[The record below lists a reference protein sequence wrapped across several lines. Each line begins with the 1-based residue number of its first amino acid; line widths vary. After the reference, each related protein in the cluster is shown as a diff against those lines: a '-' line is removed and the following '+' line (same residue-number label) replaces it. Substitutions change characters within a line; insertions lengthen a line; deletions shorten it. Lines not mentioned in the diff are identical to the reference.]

1 VQGAVWSQRRTT
13 VKQPFRL
20 AASGSLRTLETVVPV
35 ELGARSY
42 EVVVSGAGWKPFAER
57 LRRTCSGKLAFVL
70 SDSNVAPH
78 YLLPVRAALLDVEF
92 EVVVH
97 TIPAGEASKTLA
109 EAGSA
114 FDPLVEANA
123 DRKTVVVGLG
133 GGVVTDLAGF
143 VAATYARGVAFVPV
157 PTTLL
162 AMVDAS
168 VGGKVA
174 VDHPKAKNIIG
185 AFHQPSL
192 VWCNLEALQTLP
204 DRAFR
209 CGLAEA
215 VKHGFALSE
224 PYLETIE
231 RDADRLLIRDKD
243 ALRRLVEG
251 SVRLKASIV
260 AEDERETSGRR
271 SLLNF
276 GHTFGHAFEVLGGF
290 TELEHGEA
298 VSVGMCC
305 AAELAHRSG
314 RVGVEYNERLRAILN
329 RLGLP
334 TVVPARFSPFEA
346 LTLMR
351 GDKKSEGGAIRLV
364 LPTGVGS
371 AELVGGVEASR
382 IVEAIA
388 ACQSPKVT

>member
-1 VQGAVWSQRRTT
+1 M
-13 VKQPFRL
+13 
-20 AASGSLRTLETVVPV
+20 ETVVPV
-35 ELGARSY
+35 ELGIRSY
-42 EVVVSGAGWKPFAER
+42 EVVVSDGGWRSFAER
-57 LRRTCSGKLAFVL
+57 LRRASAGKLAFVV

-78 YLLPVRAALLDVEF
+78 FLLPVRAALLDVGL

-97 TIPAGEASKTLA
+97 TISAGEASKTLA
-109 EAGSA
+109 EAASA
-114 FDPLVEANA
+114 FDPLVDAHA

-143 VAATYARGVAFVPV
+143 VAATYARGVPFVPV

-168 VGGKVA
+168 VGGKVG
-174 VDHPKAKNIIG
+174 VDHPRAKNIIG

-192 VWCNLEALQTLP
+192 VWCNLESLQTLP

-224 PYLETIE
+224 SYLETIE
-231 RDADRLLIRDKD
+231 RDADRLLKRERD
-243 ALRRLVEG
+243 ALRRLVKG
-251 SVRLKASIV
+251 SVQLKASV
-260 AEDERETSGRR
+260 VVEDERETTGRR

-276 GHTFGHAFEVLGGF
+276 GHTFAHAFEVLGGF

-305 AAELAHRSG
+305 AAELAHRLG
-314 RVGVEYNERLRAILN
+314 HVGGEYNERLRTILR

-334 TVVPARFSPFEA
+334 TAAPSRFSPFEA

-364 LPTGVGS
+364 LPRGVGS
-371 AELVGGVEASR
+371 AELVAGVEESNIAG
-382 IVEAIA
+382 AIA
-388 ACQSPKVT
+388 ACQSPKET